1 MIDLQSPA
9 DEFAAALGAA
19 DARRPVAINQRTKQ
33 PFQPGIGPHSEAQ
46 AVRLAVAEMQAAQPN
61 RYRDV
66 SFDIPYPDKPRQKCD
81 LSIADDGDT
90 LFVESKLLRILGDNG
105 KPNDNMLM
113 HILSPYPQ
121 HRSALTDCQ
130 KLRQSG
136 FDGRK
141 AVLIFGYEGAGWPLE
156 PAIDAF
162 EVIAARHGSLGPRC
176 SAAYNGLCHPVH
188 RAGAV
193 YLWEVLY
200 ANRNNIDAQS

>member
-1 MIDLQSPA
+1 MIDLQSLA
-9 DEFAAALGAA
+9 DDFAAALAAA

-46 AVRLAVAEMQAAQPN
+46 AVRLAVTEMQTAHPR

-66 SFDIPYPDKPRQKCD
+66 NFDVPYPDKPRQKCD
-81 LSIADDGDT
+81 VSITDDGTT
-90 LFVESKLLRILGDNG
+90 LFIEFKLLRILGDNG

-121 HRSALTDCQ
+121 HRSALTDCE

-136 FDGRK
+136 FDGAK
-141 AVLIFGYEGAGWPLE
+141 AILIFGYEGADWPLE

-162 EVIAARHGSLGPRC
+162 GIIAGKQGSLGPRS
-176 SAAYNGLCHPVH
+176 SASFSGLCHPVH
-188 RAGAV
+188 SGGEV
-193 YLWEVLY
+193 FIWELF
-200 ANRNNIDAQS
+200 